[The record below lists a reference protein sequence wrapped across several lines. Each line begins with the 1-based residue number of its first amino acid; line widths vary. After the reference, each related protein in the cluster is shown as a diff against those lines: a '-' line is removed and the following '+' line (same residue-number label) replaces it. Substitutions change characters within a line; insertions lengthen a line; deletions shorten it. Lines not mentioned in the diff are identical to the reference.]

1 MEPDETMEPA
11 GNQGSDR
18 LAASSLPIPEAISN
32 GSHAAQLIQKQTRR
46 LGRLQPEVL
55 ADVDPEPLHQLRVSL
70 RRLRTALVQFQP
82 ALSLPDGISE
92 RRIARVARRTGLC
105 RDLDVLRQRL
115 ESGLLPSLTEAETRA
130 LRPAMKQLN
139 RDRRRA
145 FEGLAESLRGHRYL
159 KLLER
164 LHRWQD
170 HPRFTSL
177 GERPLQ
183 PWLGEWRAQAAAGLF
198 LEPGWFSTDP
208 ADPALHGLRKRI
220 KGVRYGLEN
229 LEPYLEPAFSPWLSD
244 LKRAQDILGDLH
256 DLEVLAAALEDV
268 LGSSPL
274 FSQLSHWIE
283 GQQREGWQ
291 HWLEL
296 GDRLSQDS
304 SRSSLQ
310 GLLAGAGTKKP
321 AGEAGEVVMNG

>member
-1 MEPDETMEPA
+1 MEPPR
-11 GNQGSDR
+11 NQGLDR
-18 LAASSLPIPEAISN
+18 SELPSLPAPEAISN
-32 GSHAAQLIQKQTRR
+32 GSHAAQLIQKQSRR

-55 ADVDPEPLHQLRVSL
+55 ADADPEPLHQLRVSL

-82 ALSLPDGISE
+82 ALTLPDGISE

-105 RDLDVLRQRL
+105 RDLDVLRERL
-115 ESGLLPSLTEAETRA
+115 ESGLLPSLPEREARA
-130 LRPAMKQLN
+130 LRPAMKQLS

-170 HPRFTSL
+170 NPRFTSL
-177 GERPLQ
+177 GERPLK
-183 PWLGEWRAQAAAGLF
+183 PWLGEWSTQAAAGLF

-220 KGVRYGLEN
+220 KAVRYGLEN
-229 LEPYLEPAFSPWLSD
+229 LEPFLDPAFSSWLSD
-244 LKRAQDILGDLH
+244 LRQAQDLLGDLH
-256 DLEVLAAALEDV
+256 DLQVLTEALEDV
-268 LGSSPL
+268 LGTSPSAS
-274 FSQLSHWIE
+274 FPQLSHWIE
-283 GQQREGWQ
+283 SRQSEGWQ

-296 GDRLSQDS
+296 GGRLGQDS

-310 GLLAGAGTKKP
+310 ALLAAEDTKKP
-321 AGEAGEVVMNG
+321 AGEAGEEEMNS